1 MRVHDV
7 RRSGTTLSGVIGD
20 FELWFRVGDGA
31 EPVDSADPFA
41 AAALLP
47 SMLTGS
53 DLEVEGAVSGRLV
66 RGLDEIQDVYRCWNP
81 QLKRVAIRAETTSP
95 PPPVDRVGS
104 FYSGGVDS
112 NHTLIR
118 HRDEITD
125 LIVISGFDFE
135 MDGDTFADVLR
146 RLAPLAETFDK
157 RLLPIETN
165 FFAFERA
172 YALHRTMSHGSA
184 LAAVALML
192 GFRTVYIPSSHT
204 YNELGAWGSH
214 PLTDRLWENGRTKLL
229 HDGAGSRRTDKLRE
243 ISTEPRILDR
253 LIVCWRLPNEN
264 CGVCGKCLRT
274 MTAFRLLGISSPVVP
289 PLPSPAVLKNIRPE
303 NETDVEFLM
312 ENLDL
317 ARRVEDR
324 EIADALATAL
334 RRHEFRRGLIA
345 LDDALLRGFTRK
357 CYRRL
362 RPRVPPERVSF
373 PPRARH
379 IS

>member
-7 RRSGTTLSGVIGD
+7 KASGGTLTGVVAD
-20 FELWFRVGDGA
+20 FELWFRVDA
-31 EPVDSADPFA
+31 PTEPNDSADPFV

-47 SMLTGS
+47 SMLAGS
-53 DLEVEGAVSGRLV
+53 DIEVDGAVSEQLV
-66 RGLDEIQDVYRCWNP
+66 RNLYELQDVYHCWGP
-81 QLKRVAIRAETTSP
+81 HLKKVAIRARTTSP
-95 PPPVDRVGS
+95 PPPLDRVGS

-118 HRDEITD
+118 QKEEITD
-125 LIVISGFDFE
+125 LIVINGFDFE
-135 MDGDTFADVLR
+135 MDAETFGDVLR
-146 RLAPLAETFDK
+146 RLTPLAQTFNK

-172 YALHRTMSHGSA
+172 FRIHRNMSHGSV

-214 PLTDRLWENGRTKLL
+214 PLTDRLWQNGRTQLL
-229 HDGAGSRRTDKLRE
+229 HDGAGSRRIDKLRE
-243 ISTEPRILDR
+243 IATEPRILNS
-253 LIVCWRLPNEN
+253 LIVCWRRPNEN
-264 CGVCGKCLRT
+264 CGACGKCLRT
-274 MTAFRLLGISSPVVP
+274 MTAFRLLKISSTVVP
-289 PLPSPAVLKNIRPE
+289 PLPSPGVLKAIRPE
-303 NETDVEFLM
+303 NETDVEFLV

-317 ARRVEDR
+317 ARAVNDR
-324 EIADALATAL
+324 EVADALSAAL
-334 RRHEFRRGLIA
+334 RRYGFRRALIA
-345 LDDALLRGFTRK
+345 LDDALLRGITRK

-362 RPRVPPERVSF
+362 RPRVPPARVF
-373 PPRARH
+373 FAPRTRH